1 MTSKEQKN
9 RLLSLQRTPSRMSIR
24 HNRKNIPAQEALT
37 QKTPDLTEISIY
49 QILLN
54 KRQELNLETDDIAA
68 YLKIKLRDVE
78 AIESGNLDKMSLC
91 LYVPGLIRSYG
102 KFLKIDAKLI
112 EQKIKLLPI
121 ESNVNNKKH
130 QLLNIGENIDLTP
143 TKESL
148 VNFLVISALLF
159 LTLLSIYNFYE
170 NKSAAID
177 SDNLI
182 EEFKKIDL

>member
-9 RLLSLQRTPSRMSIR
+9 
-24 HNRKNIPAQEALT
+24 IPTQEPLD
-37 QKTPDLTEISIY
+37 QETPDLTEMSIY

-54 KRQELNLETDDIAA
+54 KRQELSLEAEDVAT

-78 AIESGNLDKMSLC
+78 AIESGNLDKMSGR

-102 KFLKIDAKLI
+102 KFLKIDGKLI

-130 QLLNIGENIDLTP
+130 QLINIGENIDLTP
-143 TKESL
+143 TKDSL

-177 SDNLI
+177 SDSLV
-182 EEFKKIDL
+182 EELKKIDL